1 MTNFG
6 LLAPFRRAHRDS
18 VVSKVARRI
27 CFKIMHMFMWMYD
40 GAKDTLL
47 NSERMMI
54 FVTKPIHFSKICI
67 ILSSLPHLGVD
78 LLPANFVGF
87 VDSICTVY
95 EPRRPICLF
104 SEALGNGCNCS
115 RSLIAG
121 YLLLAIH
128 GLLLIP
134 QLQDASLRLL
144 ILVLN
149 SLELGRCRLF

>member
-27 CFKIMHMFMWMYD
+27 CFKIMHMFMWIYD

-104 SEALGNGCNCS
+104 SEALGNGCNC
-115 RSLIAG
+115 RSLSRISA
-121 YLLLAIH
+121 
-128 GLLLIP
+128 
-134 QLQDASLRLL
+134 ASHTRFVANTAATRRQFT
-144 ILVLN
+144 IINFSV
-149 SLELGRCRLF
+149 E